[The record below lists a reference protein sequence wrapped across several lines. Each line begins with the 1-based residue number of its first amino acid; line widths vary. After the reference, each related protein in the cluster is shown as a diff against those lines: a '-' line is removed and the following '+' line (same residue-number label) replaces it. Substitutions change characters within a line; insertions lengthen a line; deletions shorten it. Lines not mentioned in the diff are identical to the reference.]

1 MEDIEHYP
9 AVETTG
15 TDPIKYRSSFVG
27 NMEARA
33 PDGNTIQFHR
43 IRLLIEKKN
52 LLIKLLEDAQSELE
66 ARINDSLTNGPQ
78 NNTQNNNNNSNNTDP
93 KTNTWDG
100 IDPLALHHISQS
112 MTTVEDLQ
120 YEENVLELALSR
132 TKKLRTHVQTYQNDH
147 AI

>member
-33 PDGNTIQFHR
+33 PDGYTIQFDR

-66 ARINDSLTNGPQ
+66 ARINDGLTNGLQ
-78 NNTQNNNNNSNNTDP
+78 NNKQNNNSNNTDP
-93 KTNTWDG
+93 NTNTWDG
-100 IDPLALHHISQS
+100 IDPLALHRISQS

-132 TKKLRTHVQTYQNDH
+132 TKKLRSHIQTYQSDH